1 MNHFFLLYFIHGF
14 TTVHITME
22 LNYLFSRLPSLLENV
37 NDFVFSKNLNVF
49 NSLCA
54 FWVKTKKVAY

>member
-1 MNHFFLLYFIHGF
+1 
-14 TTVHITME
+14 ME

-37 NDFVFSKNLNVF
+37 SDFVFSKNLNVF